1 MTDRDSLGGAA
12 FIARETLF
20 HHPHLNTPQA
30 ISSGPLSIQQIEVQG
45 FAEGLAELAA
55 LQPPQAY
62 QTANG
67 TWKLTPAGVEGA
79 AG

>member
-1 MTDRDSLGGAA
+1 MTDRGSHSSAA
-12 FIARETLF
+12 YLARETLF

-30 ISSGPLSIQQIEVQG
+30 ISSGPLSIEQIDVQD
-45 FAEGLAELAA
+45 FADGLAELAA
-55 LQPPQAY
+55 LQPPQAF

-67 TWKLTPAGVEGA
+67 TWKLTPAGVME

>member
-1 MTDRDSLGGAA
+1 MTDRGSLSSAA
-12 FIARETLF
+12 YLARETLF

-30 ISSGPLSIQQIEVQG
+30 ISSGPLSIQQIEVQD
-45 FAEGLAELAA
+45 FAEGLTELAA

-62 QTANG
+62 QTASG
-67 TWKLTPAGVEGA
+67 TWKLTPAGVNE